1 MGEMLLDDDTDIF
14 GERESLKTAVEL
26 LNTVNDGLDV
36 SVLVGLLLKETL
48 LVVEELILLDFDCI
62 GVFDKAG
69 VLLTVVESVGVF
81 DKAGVLLTV
90 VDSVGVFDVNEL
102 IDCEPDTLCK
112 AVIVLESDGLLLDDN
127 DIIAVTEVDRET
139 LDEPEELIV
148 TDTEPE
154 SV

>member
-1 MGEMLLDDDTDIF
+1 MLPEDDTDIF
-14 GERESLKTAVEL
+14 GVRESLKTAVEL
-26 LNTVNDGLDV
+26 LNTVNDGLLV
-36 SVLVGLLLKETL
+36 SVFVGLLLIDTL
-48 LVVEELILLDFDCI
+48 LVSEELILLVFDCI
-62 GVFDKAG
+62 
-69 VLLTVVESVGVF
+69 GVF

-90 VDSVGVFDVNEL
+90 VDSVGVFDKAGVLLTVVETVGVFDVNEL

-112 AVIVLESDGLLLDDN
+112 GVKLLESDGLLLDDN

-154 SV
+154 SL

>member
-26 LNTVNDGLDV
+26 PNTVNDGLLV
-36 SVLVGLLLKETL
+36 SVLVGLLLIDVL
-48 LVVEELILLDFDCI
+48 LVPEELILLDFDCI

-69 VLLTVVESVGVF
+69 VLLTVVDNVGVF

-112 AVIVLESDGLLLDDN
+112 GVILLDSDGLLLDDN
-127 DIIAVTEVDRET
+127 DIIADTEVDRET